1 MRKFP
6 SIHLTLIGG
15 LSCCLLLLSLFS
27 GDDKLDSNQTY
38 QNRTALP
45 LPLAVEPTEP
55 LAQTPGDSDLSKP
68 KLNLPPR
75 LEIKLKSG
83 DNLSRIFSRHKLRA
97 RDLQGILRT
106 DDAEI
111 LASVKPGQTI
121 TIQPNEAGQVLE
133 LIYRANP
140 KMTLIATLGEQGYST
155 QIERVKPD
163 VITAVFN
170 GTITQQS
177 PSLYQAGVAAGLTD
191 NLIMQLADL
200 FQWDISFALDLR
212 EGDVFKVIV
221 ERSSIGG
228 QPIGEDR
235 ILGASFDNFGTEHV
249 GLRYIDSNARMGY
262 YTPEG
267 ASLRK
272 AFLRDPVHFS
282 HVSSSFNLRR
292 KHPIHNRTMPHRGI
306 DYAANRGTPV
316 RAAGEG
322 KILKAE
328 RNEASGNFIVVRHGE
343 RYTTKYLHLSKF
355 ARGIKAGA
363 RVKQGQT
370 IGYVGATGWATGPHL
385 HYEFLVDGIHRNPR
399 TVRLPNSSPVPEREL
414 ASFKAAVGSIILAL
428 RQPGDSSLRMAQRSE
443 TNSLGD

>member
-1 MRKFP
+1 
-6 SIHLTLIGG
+6 
-15 LSCCLLLLSLFS
+15 
-27 GDDKLDSNQTY
+27 
-38 QNRTALP
+38 
-45 LPLAVEPTEP
+45 
-55 LAQTPGDSDLSKP
+55 
-68 KLNLPPR
+68 
-75 LEIKLKSG
+75 
-83 DNLSRIFSRHKLRA
+83 
-97 RDLQGILRT
+97 
-106 DDAEI
+106 
-111 LASVKPGQTI
+111 
-121 TIQPNEAGQVLE
+121 
-133 LIYRANP
+133 
-140 KMTLIATLGEQGYST
+140 
-155 QIERVKPD
+155 
-163 VITAVFN
+163 
-170 GTITQQS
+170 
-177 PSLYQAGVAAGLTD
+177 VAAGLTD

-355 ARGIKAGA
+355 ARGIKAGT

-399 TVRLPNSSPVPEREL
+399 TVRLPNSSPVPEREI